1 MGSCSSGKRLKR
13 RRHGMRDEQRPDV
26 LELGRFG
33 SRRCSPGRRPPR
45 HASEFLPGPVI
56 AGYHTQRNEANHTLV
71 INQRM
76 IRCTPEEYRLLLRL
90 MEEYERPVGFDE
102 LIAQFQDTSRMDW
115 ACLRDA
121 KRKLMHILSDLR
133 SKLWPTDFT
142 IVPVTE
148 VRYMLLPQS
157 KLWSLRRAD
166 RKEAARSS

>member
-1 MGSCSSGKRLKR
+1 MRNE
-13 RRHGMRDEQRPDV
+13 HGPDG
-26 LELGRFG
+26 LEPERI
-33 SRRCSPGRRPPR
+33 SAHRCPPGRRLLR
-45 HASEFLPGPVI
+45 QASEFLPGPVI
-56 AGYHTQRNEANHTLV
+56 AGSQAQRNEADHTLV

-121 KRKLMHILSDLR
+121 KRKLVHILSDLR

-142 IVPVTE
+142 IVQVTD
-148 VRYMLLPQS
+148 VGYMLLPQS

>member
-1 MGSCSSGKRLKR
+1 
-13 RRHGMRDEQRPDV
+13 MRDEQRPDV
-26 LELGRFG
+26 LEPGRFG

-56 AGYHTQRNEANHTLV
+56 AGYQIQRNEANHTLV

-102 LIAQFQDTSRMDW
+102 LIAQCQDASHTDR
-115 ACLRDA
+115 AFLRGA
-121 KRKLMHILSDLR
+121 KRKLVRTLSDLR
-133 SKLWPTDFT
+133 SKLWPTDFA
-142 IVPVTE
+142 IVQVMD
-148 VRYMLLPQS
+148 VGYMLLPQS
-157 KLWSLRRAD
+157 KLWSLRHAD